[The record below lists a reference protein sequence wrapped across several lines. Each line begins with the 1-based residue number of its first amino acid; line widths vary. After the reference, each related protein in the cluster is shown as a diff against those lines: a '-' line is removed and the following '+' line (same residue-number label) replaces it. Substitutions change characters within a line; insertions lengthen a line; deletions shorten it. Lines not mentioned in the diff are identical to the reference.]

1 MDAIY
6 LNGLEFY
13 AYHGVFSEENRLGQ
27 RFFCDAVLYTSL
39 ERAGLTDDLQ
49 HTVNYGEAYDLI
61 KSIMAGPPVQ
71 LLETLAERI
80 AALLLDR
87 YPAVQRVRIKIT
99 KPMPP
104 IPGPMTGVAVEI
116 ERGRG

>member
-13 AYHGVFSEENRLGQ
+13 GYHGVFSEENRLGQ
-27 RFFCDAVLYTSL
+27 RFMCDAVLYASL
-39 ERAGLTDDLQ
+39 EQAGQTDDLQ
-49 HTVNYGEAYDLI
+49 HTVNYGEAYERI
-61 KSIMAGPPVQ
+61 RSIMTGTPVQ

-80 AALLLDR
+80 AADLIAH
-87 YPAVQRVRIKIT
+87 YPMVQRVKIKIT

-116 ERGRG
+116 ERERR